1 MPILVNKRGSQK
13 GFFYVRRCRMAS
25 GTALVARRLRDA
37 QETQCLGMDCKK
49 VLVYVINHLMSRDL

>member
-1 MPILVNKRGSQK
+1 MPNLVNKRGSQK

-37 QETQCLGMDCKK
+37 QETQCLGMKCNKF
-49 VLVYVINHLMSRDL
+49 